1 MGGNKRGR
9 PNLPNGVSNTDSVHT
24 DLVDGAVDGEEV
36 DKVAAERVLGGE
48 TDLLALRLD
57 VLDNLDSGVLDVCDV
72 LAVAVLHQVAA
83 GADNDIDTVNTGRDG
98 QLGIVHVTSHVSE
111 DLGLEAEL
119 ADLLAVEAGL
129 LTGGGRGELNVV
141 DAKVVEGLGNLDLGS
156 GVEEGVGELLALA
169 EGGLDDLELGD
180 VAQEVADGSVGVAGV
195 GARGLV
201 GLECSAGEDEYA
213 VLAMCCLPARDGGK
227 CSLVA
232 RVIAVGLEAIGAIA
246 GTVAV
251 LFGCWA
257 HVYGSVRGRA
267 SSMDDGTK
275 RKSGSKRAQ

>member
-111 DLGLEAEL
+111 DLGLETEV
-119 ADLLAVEAGL
+119 ADGLAVEAGL
-129 LTGGGRGELNVV
+129 LTRSGRGELDVV
-141 DAKVVEGLGNLDLGS
+141 NAEIVQSLGDSDLGLS
-156 GVEEGVGELLALA
+156 VEEGVGELLALT
-169 EGGLDDLELGD
+169 
-180 VAQEVADGSVGVAGV
+180 
-195 GARGLV
+195 
-201 GLECSAGEDEYA
+201 ECA
-213 VLAMCCLPARDGGK
+213 LC
-227 CSLVA
+227 
-232 RVIAVGLEAIGAIA
+232 
-246 GTVAV
+246 T
-251 LFGCWA
+251 
-257 HVYGSVRGRA
+257 
-267 SSMDDGTK
+267 
-275 RKSGSKRAQ
+275 